1 MNGYDRPAPPPVP
14 LRVLVADDS
23 ASVRVAIRKILL
35 LLGHEV
41 DTVCDGAEALAA
53 LVHRPYDVAL
63 VDLQMPVM
71 GGQEATSRL
80 RKCSS
85 VAWHPYIIA
94 ISADDS
100 PAERDRCC
108 AAGMDEFL
116 PKPILMDQLAAALGR
131 SGHPVA
137 RPSQV

>member
-1 MNGYDRPAPPPVP
+1 MNGYDPPAAPPVP

-53 LVHRPYDVAL
+53 MVHKPYDVAL

-80 RKCSS
+80 RRSTA

-100 PAERDRCC
+100 PAERARCR

-116 PKPILMDQLAAALGR
+116 PKPILADQLAAALERG
-131 SGHPVA
+131 SQPVA
-137 RPSQV
+137 RQSSV